1 MSRAVIC
8 IFVAVILWPV
18 TSLASRTAATV
29 KGRIELA
36 NSTLK
41 SRNAGSVVI
50 WLKPVDGSVPR
61 SPSKQRKII
70 NQRDKRFLPHV
81 VAVEAGSEVDFPNDD
96 PFFHNV
102 FSIFNGRRCALGLY
116 ASGETRP
123 VNFNRP
129 GISYIFCNI
138 HPKMSAVVV
147 ALDTPYFAVSDKTG
161 SFAINN
167 VPAGEYRLNV
177 WHERAKPETLS
188 ALQRTVQVPATG
200 ADLGTIIV
208 SEEGYVPRPHPNKHG
223 QEYDSHSDRPG
234 YRKP

>member
-1 MSRAVIC
+1 MRKAAFCVM
-8 IFVAVILWPV
+8 VAALLWPV
-18 TSLASRTAATV
+18 SSLAKFTSATV

-36 NSTLK
+36 NSKLK
-41 SRNAGSVVI
+41 SRDAANIVL
-50 WLKPVDGSVPR
+50 WLKSVDGSAPR
-61 SPSKQRKII
+61 SASKQRKII
-70 NQRDKRFLPHV
+70 TQRDKRFLPHV
-81 VAVEAGSEVDFPNDD
+81 VAVEVGSEVDFPNDD

-102 FSIFNGRRCALGLY
+102 FSIFNGRRFDLGLY

-147 ALDTPYFAVSDKTG
+147 ALDTPYFTLSDKTG

-167 VPAGEYRLNV
+167 VPMGNYRLSV

-188 ALQRTVQVPATG
+188 ALERTVQVGVNG

-223 QEYDSHSDRPG
+223 QEYDSHSDKPG